1 MSWSS
6 QLKKQQPLAAG
17 QRPNLVTLKQ
27 LMGGGVNPAA
37 SRFGKLPGSRI
48 LNSIAQNMKPGA
60 LDAFGKRPGGG

>member
-6 QLKKQQPLAAG
+6 SIRKQREQVLGA

-37 SRFGKLPGSRI
+37 AKSPYGKWPGSRI
-48 LNSIAQNMKPGA
+48 LNTVADRVK
-60 LDAFGKRPGGG
+60 PGGG